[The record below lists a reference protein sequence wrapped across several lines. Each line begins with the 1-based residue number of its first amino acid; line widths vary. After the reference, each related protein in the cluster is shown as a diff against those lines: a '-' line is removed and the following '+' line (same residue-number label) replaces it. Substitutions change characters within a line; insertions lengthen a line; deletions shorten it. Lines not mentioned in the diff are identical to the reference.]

1 MDPVTTKLPNEKQI
15 LLRLG
20 GARELVNV
28 LREALQAQNQLL
40 AEAAACA
47 VVDQTLKAVTA
58 ALHGFNLLLP
68 QPLPAE
74 RVNWRNLRAR
84 FVSVQADS
92 AVLQQLEGAYRARSG
107 WLWWLE
113 RKAEASAFAP
123 LLHRDPEGGV
133 VMLWRDPLDPTLGF
147 EPVAPEVYCATVLEQ
162 AESLIREIS
171 RLAAKDAERFRQ
183 AARRQPGRIA

>member
-15 LLRLG
+15 FLRLG

-28 LREALQAQNQLL
+28 LREALQAHNQLL

-92 AVLQQLEGAYRARSG
+92 AVLQQLEEAYRARSG

-113 RKAEASAFAP
+113 RKGEASAFAP
-123 LLHRDPEGGV
+123 LLHREPEGGTV
-133 VMLWRDPLDPTLGF
+133 VLWRDPLDPTLGF
-147 EPVAPEVYCATVLEQ
+147 EPVAPEAYCTTVLEQ
-162 AESLIREIS
+162 TESLIREIS